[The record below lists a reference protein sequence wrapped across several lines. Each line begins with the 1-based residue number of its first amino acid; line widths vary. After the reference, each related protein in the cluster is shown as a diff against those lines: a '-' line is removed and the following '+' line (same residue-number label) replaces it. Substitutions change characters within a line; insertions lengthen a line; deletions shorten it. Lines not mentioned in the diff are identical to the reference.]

1 MKKILV
7 IVLILAVSFM
17 AFAGGQS
24 EDGTQADKIVIRFA
38 SSFEPGHTTCQAG
51 DLFKEIVESRSNS
64 RIEVQT
70 FWGGSMGSEEE
81 LCESVSTGGIEM
93 QVGGGIPIKVYAPK
107 YQFMNDPF
115 VMKSWDHWK
124 RVWDGGVGEDLKNQ
138 ILTKG
143 NTKYLDVMYLGV
155 RHFTSNKP
163 IRTPKDVENLK
174 LRLPN
179 LPTWVRVW
187 KEVGALPVPIALNEL
202 FSALQMG
209 VADASE
215 GMLSQVYSFNLNE
228 VQDYLSLTGHG
239 IQSGAIT
246 INNDFF
252 ESLSAE
258 DQTLIIEAGQEA
270 CAWATKQTIEGDEEL
285 LEKLKAKG
293 MKVVEADQ
301 EAFLEAARPAVEA
314 LFKEVYPVT
323 TWEEVLSY

>member
-1 MKKILV
+1 MV
-7 IVLILAVSFM
+7 
-17 AFAGGQS
+17 FAGGQAEGNS
-24 EDGTQADKIVIRFA
+24 KDEKVVIRFA

-51 DLFKEIVESRSNS
+51 DVFKEIVESRSNS

-93 QVGGGIPIKVYAPK
+93 QVGGGIPIKVYAPE

-124 RVWDGGVGEDLKNQ
+124 RVWDGGVGEDLKEQ
-138 ILTKG
+138 VLSKG
-143 NTKYLDVMYLGV
+143 NTQYLDVMYLGI

-163 IRTPKDVENLK
+163 IKTPADVENLK

-215 GMLSQVYSFNLNE
+215 GMLSQVYSFKLYE
-228 VQDYLSLTGHG
+228 VQEYLSLTGHD
-239 IQSGAIT
+239 IQTGAIT

-258 DQTLIIEAGQEA
+258 DQKLIIEAGQEA

-285 LEKLKAKG
+285 LEKLREKG
-293 MKVVEADQ
+293 MKIVEADQ
-301 EAFLEAARPAVEA
+301 GAFLEAAKPAVES
-314 LFKEVYPVT
+314 LFNEVYPVT